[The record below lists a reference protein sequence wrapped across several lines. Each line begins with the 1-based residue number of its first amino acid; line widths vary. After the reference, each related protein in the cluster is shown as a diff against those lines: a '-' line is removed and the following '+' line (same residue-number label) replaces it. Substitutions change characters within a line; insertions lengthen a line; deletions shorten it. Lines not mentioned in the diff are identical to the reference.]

1 MSGGPGGVPESIAAR
16 ILRLLDTLRPSE
28 RKVARALLANYPSAA
43 LDTVARLAADAG
55 VSAPSVLRFTQALGF
70 GGYPELQEALR
81 RELTQQ
87 ANAPMNRPAARSSP
101 SGAAGASA
109 VAGLLGAGAERTTR
123 SALDS
128 LAALPPSQVQALV
141 SLLGDPSRRVY
152 LTGGRTSRVLAT
164 SLRVNL
170 EQIRTKVWDINDPYG
185 ADLGQLVDIRRR
197 DVHVL
202 FDFARYQRS
211 VISAAAHS
219 HDRGAAVAL
228 ITDQQL
234 SPAAATADVVLP
246 VSIDSP
252 TPFGS
257 LVAST
262 LLTELI
268 IPLVLEELGEK
279 GQAHLRLWESFHS
292 RDVLP

>member
-1 MSGGPGGVPESIAAR
+1 VTGGPGTAPEGIAGR
-16 ILRLLDTLRPSE
+16 ILRLLDTMRPSE
-28 RKVARALLANYPSAA
+28 RKVARVLLANYPSAA
-43 LDTVARLAADAG
+43 LDTVARLAADAD

-70 GGYPELQEALR
+70 SGYPELQEALR

-101 SGAAGASA
+101 SGAAG
-109 VAGLLGAGAERTTR
+109 LLVAGAEHTAR

-141 SLLGDPSRRVY
+141 TLLGDPSRRVY

-170 EQIRTKVWDINDPYG
+170 EQIRTKVWEINDPYG

-202 FDFARYQRS
+202 FDFSRYQRS

-228 ITDQQL
+228 ITDEQL

-252 TPFGS
+252 TAFGS

-268 IPLVLEELGEK
+268 LPLVLEELGEK

>member
-1 MSGGPGGVPESIAAR
+1 LIGAPGSVPESIATR
-16 ILRLLDTLRPSE
+16 ILRLLDTMRPSE
-28 RKVARALLANYPSAA
+28 RKVARVLLANYPSAA
-43 LDTVARLAADAG
+43 LDTVARLAAEAE

-70 GGYPELQEALR
+70 SGYPELQEALR
-81 RELTQQ
+81 LELTRQ
-87 ANAPMNRPAARSSP
+87 ANAPMNRPTARSSP
-101 SGAAGASA
+101 TGAAG
-109 VAGLLGAGAERTTR
+109 LLISGAERTTR

-141 SLLGDPSRRVY
+141 TLLGDPSRRVY

-164 SLRVNL
+164 SLRVSL
-170 EQIRTKVWDINDPYG
+170 EQIRAKVWEINDPYG
-185 ADLGQLVDIRRR
+185 TDLGQLVDIRRR

-202 FDFARYQRS
+202 FDFSRYQRS

-228 ITDQQL
+228 ITDEQL

-252 TPFGS
+252 TAFGS

-268 IPLVLEELGEK
+268 VPLVLEELGEK
-279 GQAHLRLWESFHS
+279 GQAHLRHWESFHS